1 MNGLI
6 TKKRNPV
13 RSFFLYI
20 LFIPCYTNIRKIER
34 SVKMEY
40 QKEEQELLQDLNT
53 SLKGLTNKEA
63 LKRLKEYGLNEL
75 TEKKKITPL
84 KRFLK
89 QFNNIMIILLLI
101 VGVLSF
107 IYSTVTKQDYAD
119 SIVILFSVIVNAI
132 MGYIQEKKAENSL
145 ESLKS
150 YITSTVEVLRDGK
163 SYEVDSKEVTIG
175 DIIILESG
183 DKIPADCRILEA
195 INLEVDESVLTGESK
210 PLKKTN
216 EVLKEEADIHERFN
230 MLFSGTNILNG
241 KAKAVVVKIGDDTEL
256 GKIAKNLNKEKQAP
270 TPLQIKVGKV
280 SRFITY
286 VAIFL
291 VIFVLVYGIINDNT
305 FLTIVMLCISM
316 IVAAVPECLPIAITS
331 TLLVGAKQMA
341 NKKAIVKQLAAIE
354 TLGATDIICSDKT
367 GTLTTNE
374 MTVVRIYNETKL
386 ILNPREDINKNSKLI
401 KIIGLCNNAYKD
413 PKKNNLYY
421 GDSVEIAFLKYL
433 QKLNIKEDKFNKNYP
448 RLGELPFDSNRK
460 LMSTLNKIN
469 DKNYLLVKGS
479 LSTLIKKCHKYEI
492 NGKIKKL
499 TTHQKNTFL
508 KAEKKMSQDAL
519 KVLALAYKPYNKDP
533 KKLAFTDEDDLIF
546 VGLIGLIDPPRSDIK
561 EALEKCKSSN
571 IKTLMITGDSLDTAL
586 AIAKEVGIASS
597 DKEGILGEN
606 LRDLSKK
613 ELKKAL
619 KKYKVFARVTP
630 EDKVRIVTALQEEG
644 KIIAM
649 TGDGVNDSPAIK
661 LANVGVGM
669 GKTGSDV
676 TKNAADIILMD
687 DSFST
692 IVTAVSEGRRIYDNV
707 INNILYNL
715 SSNFTEIII
724 ILVGMFTFQNI
735 ISPIHILYID
745 LVADTLPSIC
755 LAFEKGSKNIMKRKP
770 IGLNRNIFTPYF
782 IAFLALSVIIEV
794 GISLFV
800 YYIFAQSYSSETA
813 QTMALLSIILNEFT
827 FAYNCRSLKELII
840 ERGIFSN
847 KHLNIGILAL
857 IGVQLLVFLT
867 PIGAIFGLVEITIL
881 DFIIILIINII
892 GFILIELIK
901 PIITKFIKD

>member
-1 MNGLI
+1 
-6 TKKRNPV
+6 
-13 RSFFLYI
+13 
-20 LFIPCYTNIRKIER
+20 
-34 SVKMEY
+34 MEY
-40 QKEEQELLQDLNT
+40 QKEIKTLLKELNT
-53 SLKGLTNKEA
+53 SQKGLSNEEA
-63 LKRLKEYGLNEL
+63 QKRLRTNGLNEI

-84 KRFLK
+84 KRFIK
-89 QFNNIMIILLLI
+89 QFNNIMIIILLI
-101 VGVLSF
+101 VGILSF
-107 IYSTVTKQDYAD
+107 IYSTVTGSDYAD

-132 MGYIQEKKAENSL
+132 MGYIQEQKAENSL

-150 YITSTVEVLRDGK
+150 YVTSTVEVLRDNK
-163 SYEVDSKEVTIG
+163 SHEVDSKQITIG
-175 DIIILESG
+175 DVIILESG
-183 DKIPADCRILEA
+183 DKIPADCRLLEA
-195 INLEVDESVLTGESK
+195 INLQVDESILTGESK
-210 PLKKTN
+210 SLTKTPDLITE
-216 EVLKEEADIHERFN
+216 EVEIHDRKN
-230 MLFSGTNILNG
+230 MIYSGTNIING
-241 KAKAVVVKIGDDTEL
+241 KAKALVVKIGDDTEL
-256 GKIAKNLNKEKQAP
+256 GKIAQNLNKEKQAP

-280 SRFITY
+280 SKFITY

-305 FLTIVMLCISM
+305 FITIVMLCISM

-341 NKKAIVKQLAAIE
+341 KKKAIVKQLAAIE

-374 MTVVRIYNETKL
+374 MTLVRIYEPNKI
-386 ILNPREDINKNSKLI
+386 ILNPREEINKNSNLI
-401 KIIGLCNNAYKD
+401 KIIGLCNNAYEDSK
-413 PKKNNLYY
+413 KKNIYY

-433 QKLNIKEDKFNKNYP
+433 NKININYQKLSNKFP
-448 RLGELPFDSNRK
+448 RLGELPFDSDRK
-460 LMSTLNKIN
+460 MMSTINKIE

-479 LSTLIKKCHKYEI
+479 LSSVIKNCTKYET
-492 NGKIKKL
+492 NGKVKKL
-499 TTHQKNTFL
+499 TSLTKSSFQ

-519 KVLALAYKPYNKDP
+519 KVLALAYRPYTEDP
-533 KKLAFTDEDDLIF
+533 KKLNSKDEKNLIF

-561 EALEKCKSSN
+561 ESIQKCKDSN
-571 IKTLMITGDSLDTAL
+571 ITTLMITGDSLDTAL
-586 AIAKEVGIASS
+586 AIAKEVGIAGS
-597 DKEGILGEN
+597 DKEGVLGEDI
-606 LRDLSKK
+606 RDLSKK
-613 ELKKAL
+613 DLKKAL

-630 EDKVRIVTALQEEG
+630 DDKVKIVTALQEEG

-800 YYIFAQSYSSETA
+800 YYLFAQNFSQDTA

-827 FAYNCRSLKELII
+827 FAYNCRSLKELIPT
-840 ERGIFSN
+840 RGIFSN
-847 KHLNIGILAL
+847 KQLNIGISVL
-857 IGVQLLVFLT
+857 ILVQLLVFLT
-867 PIGAIFGLVEITIL
+867 PVGQIFGLVKITLI
-881 DFIIILIINII
+881 DFILIFIINVI

>member
-1 MNGLI
+1 
-6 TKKRNPV
+6 
-13 RSFFLYI
+13 
-20 LFIPCYTNIRKIER
+20 
-34 SVKMEY
+34 MEH
-40 QKEEQELLQDLNT
+40 QKEIKTLLKELNT
-53 SLKGLTNKEA
+53 SQKGLSNEEA
-63 LKRLKEYGLNEL
+63 QKRLRTNGLNEI

-84 KRFLK
+84 KRFIK

-101 VGVLSF
+101 VGILSF
-107 IYSTVTKQDYAD
+107 IYSTVTGSDYAD

-132 MGYIQEKKAENSL
+132 MGYIQEQKAENSL

-150 YITSTVEVLRDGK
+150 YVTSTVEVLRDNK
-163 SYEVDSKEVTIG
+163 SHEVDSKQITIG
-175 DIIILESG
+175 DVIILESG
-183 DKIPADCRILEA
+183 DKIPADCRLLEA
-195 INLEVDESVLTGESK
+195 INLQVDESILTGESK
-210 PLKKTN
+210 PLTKTPDLITE
-216 EVLKEEADIHERFN
+216 EVEIHDRKN
-230 MLFSGTNILNG
+230 MIYSGTNIING
-241 KAKAVVVKIGDDTEL
+241 KAKALVVKIGDDTEL
-256 GKIAKNLNKEKQAP
+256 GKIAQNLNKEKQAP

-280 SRFITY
+280 SKFITY

-305 FLTIVMLCISM
+305 FITIVMLCISM

-341 NKKAIVKQLAAIE
+341 KKKAIVKQLAAIE

-374 MTVVRIYNETKL
+374 MTLVRIYEPNKI
-386 ILNPREDINKNSKLI
+386 ILNPREEINKNSNLI
-401 KIIGLCNNAYKD
+401 KIIGLCNNAYEDSK
-413 PKKNNLYY
+413 KKNIYY

-433 QKLNIKEDKFNKNYP
+433 NKININYQKLSNKFP
-448 RLGELPFDSNRK
+448 RLGELPFDSDRK
-460 LMSTLNKIN
+460 MMSTINKIE

-479 LSTLIKKCHKYEI
+479 FSSVIKNCTKYET
-492 NGKIKKL
+492 NGKVKKL
-499 TTHQKNTFL
+499 TSLTKSSFQ

-519 KVLALAYKPYNKDP
+519 KVLALAYRPYTEEP
-533 KKLAFTDEDDLIF
+533 KKLNSKDEKNLIF

-561 EALEKCKSSN
+561 ESIQKCKDSN
-571 IKTLMITGDSLDTAL
+571 ITTLMITGDSLDTAL
-586 AIAKEVGIASS
+586 AIAKEVGIAGS
-597 DKEGILGEN
+597 DKEGVLGEDI
-606 LRDLSKK
+606 RDLSKK
-613 ELKKAL
+613 DLKKAL

-630 EDKVRIVTALQEEG
+630 DDKVKIVTALQEEG

-800 YYIFAQSYSSETA
+800 YYLFAQNFSQDTA

-827 FAYNCRSLKELII
+827 FAYNCRSLKELIPT
-840 ERGIFSN
+840 RGIFSN
-847 KHLNIGILAL
+847 KQLNIGISVL
-857 IGVQLLVFLT
+857 ILVQLLVFLT
-867 PIGAIFGLVEITIL
+867 PVGQIFGLVKITLI
-881 DFIIILIINII
+881 DFILIFIINVI

>member
-1 MNGLI
+1 
-6 TKKRNPV
+6 
-13 RSFFLYI
+13 
-20 LFIPCYTNIRKIER
+20 
-34 SVKMEY
+34 MEH
-40 QKEEQELLQDLNT
+40 QKEIKTLLKELNT
-53 SLKGLTNKEA
+53 SQKGLSNEEA
-63 LKRLKEYGLNEL
+63 QKRLRTNGLNEI

-84 KRFLK
+84 KRFIK

-101 VGVLSF
+101 VGILSF
-107 IYSTVTKQDYAD
+107 IYSTVTGSDYAD

-132 MGYIQEKKAENSL
+132 MGYIQEQKAENSL

-150 YITSTVEVLRDGK
+150 YVTSTVEVLRDNK
-163 SYEVDSKEVTIG
+163 SHEVDSKQITIG
-175 DIIILESG
+175 DVIILESG
-183 DKIPADCRILEA
+183 DKIPADCRLLEA
-195 INLEVDESVLTGESK
+195 INLQVDESILTGESK
-210 PLKKTN
+210 SLTKTPDLITE
-216 EVLKEEADIHERFN
+216 EVEIHDRKN
-230 MLFSGTNILNG
+230 MIYSGTNIING
-241 KAKAVVVKIGDDTEL
+241 KAKALVVKIGNDTEL
-256 GKIAKNLNKEKQAP
+256 GKIAQNLNKEKQAP

-280 SRFITY
+280 SKFITY

-305 FLTIVMLCISM
+305 FITIVMLCISM

-341 NKKAIVKQLAAIE
+341 KKKAIVKQLAAIE

-374 MTVVRIYNETKL
+374 MTVVRIYEPNKI
-386 ILNPREDINKNSKLI
+386 ILNPREEINKNSNLI
-401 KIIGLCNNAYKD
+401 KIIGLCNNAYEDSK
-413 PKKNNLYY
+413 KKNIYC

-433 QKLNIKEDKFNKNYP
+433 NKININYQKLSTKFP
-448 RLGELPFDSNRK
+448 RLGELPFDSDRK
-460 LMSTLNKIN
+460 MMSTINKIE

-479 LSTLIKKCHKYEI
+479 FSSVIKNCTKYET
-492 NGKIKKL
+492 NGKVKKL
-499 TTHQKNTFL
+499 TSLTKSSFQ

-519 KVLALAYKPYNKDP
+519 KVLALAYRPYTEDP
-533 KKLAFTDEDDLIF
+533 KKLNSKDEKNLIF

-561 EALEKCKSSN
+561 ESIQKCKDSN
-571 IKTLMITGDSLDTAL
+571 ITTLMITGDSLDTAL
-586 AIAKEVGIASS
+586 AIAKEVGIADS
-597 DKEGILGEN
+597 DKEGVLGEDI
-606 LRDLSKK
+606 RDLSKK
-613 ELKKAL
+613 DLKKAL

-630 EDKVRIVTALQEEG
+630 DDKVKIVTALQEEG

-800 YYIFAQSYSSETA
+800 YYLFAQNFSQDTA

-827 FAYNCRSLKELII
+827 FAYNCRSLKELIPT
-840 ERGIFSN
+840 RGIFSN
-847 KHLNIGILAL
+847 KQLNIGISVL
-857 IGVQLLVFLT
+857 ILVQLLVFLT
-867 PIGAIFGLVEITIL
+867 PVGQIFGLVKITLI
-881 DFIIILIINII
+881 DFILIFIINVI

>member
-1 MNGLI
+1 
-6 TKKRNPV
+6 
-13 RSFFLYI
+13 
-20 LFIPCYTNIRKIER
+20 
-34 SVKMEY
+34 MEY
-40 QKEEQELLQDLNT
+40 QKEIKTLLKELNT
-53 SLKGLTNKEA
+53 SQKGLSNEEA
-63 LKRLKEYGLNEL
+63 QKRLRTNGLNEI

-84 KRFLK
+84 KRFIK
-89 QFNNIMIILLLI
+89 QFNNIMIIILLI
-101 VGVLSF
+101 VGILSF
-107 IYSTVTKQDYAD
+107 IYSTVTGSDYAD

-132 MGYIQEKKAENSL
+132 MGYIQEQKAENSL

-150 YITSTVEVLRDGK
+150 YVTSTVEVLRDNK
-163 SYEVDSKEVTIG
+163 SHEVDSKQITIG
-175 DIIILESG
+175 DVIILESG
-183 DKIPADCRILEA
+183 DKIPADCRLLEA
-195 INLEVDESVLTGESK
+195 INLQVDESILTGESK
-210 PLKKTN
+210 SLTKTPDLITE
-216 EVLKEEADIHERFN
+216 EVEIHDRKN
-230 MLFSGTNILNG
+230 MIYSGTNIING
-241 KAKAVVVKIGDDTEL
+241 KAKALVVKTGDDTEL
-256 GKIAKNLNKEKQAP
+256 GKIAQNLNKEKQAP

-280 SRFITY
+280 SKFITY

-305 FLTIVMLCISM
+305 FITIVMLCISM

-341 NKKAIVKQLAAIE
+341 KKKAIVKQLAAIE

-374 MTVVRIYNETKL
+374 MTLVRIYEPNKI
-386 ILNPREDINKNSKLI
+386 ILNPREEINKNSNLI
-401 KIIGLCNNAYKD
+401 KIIGLCNNAYEDSK
-413 PKKNNLYY
+413 KKNIYY

-433 QKLNIKEDKFNKNYP
+433 NKININYQKLSNKFP
-448 RLGELPFDSNRK
+448 RLGELPFDSDRK
-460 LMSTLNKIN
+460 MMSTINKIE

-479 LSTLIKKCHKYEI
+479 LSSVIKNCTKYET
-492 NGKIKKL
+492 NGKVKKL
-499 TTHQKNTFL
+499 TSLTKSSFQ

-519 KVLALAYKPYNKDP
+519 KVLALAYRLYTEDP
-533 KKLAFTDEDDLIF
+533 KKLNSKDEKNLIF

-561 EALEKCKSSN
+561 ESIQKCKDSN
-571 IKTLMITGDSLDTAL
+571 ITTLMITGDSLDTAL
-586 AIAKEVGIASS
+586 AIAKEVGIAGS
-597 DKEGILGEN
+597 DKEGVLGEDI
-606 LRDLSKK
+606 RDLSKK
-613 ELKKAL
+613 DLKKAL

-630 EDKVRIVTALQEEG
+630 DDKVKIVTALQEEG

-800 YYIFAQSYSSETA
+800 YYLFAQNFSQDTA

-827 FAYNCRSLKELII
+827 FAYNCRSLKELIPT
-840 ERGIFSN
+840 RGIFSN
-847 KHLNIGILAL
+847 KQLNIGISVL
-857 IGVQLLVFLT
+857 ILVQLLVFLT
-867 PIGAIFGLVEITIL
+867 PVGQIFGLVKITLI
-881 DFIIILIINII
+881 DFILIFIINVI

>member
-1 MNGLI
+1 
-6 TKKRNPV
+6 
-13 RSFFLYI
+13 
-20 LFIPCYTNIRKIER
+20 
-34 SVKMEY
+34 MEH
-40 QKEEQELLQDLNT
+40 QKEIKTLLKELNT
-53 SLKGLTNKEA
+53 SQKGLSNEEA
-63 LKRLKEYGLNEL
+63 QKRLRTNGLNEI

-84 KRFLK
+84 KRFIK

-101 VGVLSF
+101 VGILSF
-107 IYSTVTKQDYAD
+107 IYSTVTGSDYAD

-132 MGYIQEKKAENSL
+132 MGYIQEQKAENSL

-150 YITSTVEVLRDGK
+150 YVTSTVEVLRDNK
-163 SYEVDSKEVTIG
+163 SHEVDSKQITIG
-175 DIIILESG
+175 DVIILESG
-183 DKIPADCRILEA
+183 DKIPADCRLLEA
-195 INLEVDESVLTGESK
+195 INLQVDESILTGESK
-210 PLKKTN
+210 PLTKTPDLITE
-216 EVLKEEADIHERFN
+216 EVEIHDRKN
-230 MLFSGTNILNG
+230 MIYSGTNIING
-241 KAKAVVVKIGDDTEL
+241 KAKALVVKIGDDTEL
-256 GKIAKNLNKEKQAP
+256 GKIAQNLNKEKQAP

-280 SRFITY
+280 SKFITY

-305 FLTIVMLCISM
+305 FITIVMLCISM

-341 NKKAIVKQLAAIE
+341 KKKAIVKQLAAIE

-374 MTVVRIYNETKL
+374 MTLVRIYEPNKI
-386 ILNPREDINKNSKLI
+386 ILNPREEINKNSNLI
-401 KIIGLCNNAYKD
+401 KIIGLCNNAYEDSK
-413 PKKNNLYY
+413 KKNIYY

-433 QKLNIKEDKFNKNYP
+433 NKININYQKLSNKFP
-448 RLGELPFDSNRK
+448 RLGELPFDSDRK
-460 LMSTLNKIN
+460 MMSTINKIE

-479 LSTLIKKCHKYEI
+479 FSSVIKNCTKYET
-492 NGKIKKL
+492 NGKVKKL
-499 TTHQKNTFL
+499 TSLTKSSFQ

-519 KVLALAYKPYNKDP
+519 KVLALAYRPYTEDP
-533 KKLAFTDEDDLIF
+533 KKLNSKDEKNLIF

-561 EALEKCKSSN
+561 ESIQKCKDSN
-571 IKTLMITGDSLDTAL
+571 ITTLMITGDSLDTAL
-586 AIAKEVGIASS
+586 AIAKEVGIAGS
-597 DKEGILGEN
+597 DKEGVLGEDI
-606 LRDLSKK
+606 RDLSKK
-613 ELKKAL
+613 DLKKAL

-630 EDKVRIVTALQEEG
+630 DDKVKIVTALQEEG

-800 YYIFAQSYSSETA
+800 YYLFAQNFSQDTA

-827 FAYNCRSLKELII
+827 FAYNCRSLKELIPT
-840 ERGIFSN
+840 RGIFSN
-847 KHLNIGILAL
+847 KQLNIGISVL
-857 IGVQLLVFLT
+857 ILVQLLVFLT
-867 PIGAIFGLVEITIL
+867 PVGQIFGLVKITLI
-881 DFIIILIINII
+881 DFILIFIINVI

>member
-1 MNGLI
+1 
-6 TKKRNPV
+6 
-13 RSFFLYI
+13 
-20 LFIPCYTNIRKIER
+20 
-34 SVKMEY
+34 MEY
-40 QKEEQELLQDLNT
+40 QKEIKTLLKELNT
-53 SLKGLTNKEA
+53 SQKGLSNEEA
-63 LKRLKEYGLNEL
+63 QKRLRTNGLNEI

-84 KRFLK
+84 KRFIK

-101 VGVLSF
+101 VGILSF
-107 IYSTVTKQDYAD
+107 IYSTVTGSDYAD

-132 MGYIQEKKAENSL
+132 MGYIQEQKAENSL

-150 YITSTVEVLRDGK
+150 YVTSTVEVLRDNK
-163 SYEVDSKEVTIG
+163 SHEVDSKQITIG
-175 DIIILESG
+175 DVIILESG
-183 DKIPADCRILEA
+183 DKIPADCRLLEA
-195 INLEVDESVLTGESK
+195 INLQVDESILTGESK
-210 PLKKTN
+210 PLTKTPDLITE
-216 EVLKEEADIHERFN
+216 EVEIHDRKN
-230 MLFSGTNILNG
+230 MIYSGTNIING
-241 KAKAVVVKIGDDTEL
+241 KAKALVVKIGDDTEL
-256 GKIAKNLNKEKQAP
+256 GKIAQNLNKEKQAP

-280 SRFITY
+280 SKFITY

-305 FLTIVMLCISM
+305 FITIVMLCISM

-341 NKKAIVKQLAAIE
+341 KKKAIVKQLAAIE

-374 MTVVRIYNETKL
+374 MTLVRIYEPNKI
-386 ILNPREDINKNSKLI
+386 ILNPREEINKNSNLI
-401 KIIGLCNNAYKD
+401 KIIELCNNAYEDSK
-413 PKKNNLYY
+413 KKNIYY

-433 QKLNIKEDKFNKNYP
+433 NKININYQKLSIKYP
-448 RLGELPFDSNRK
+448 RLGELPFDSDRK
-460 LMSTLNKIN
+460 MMSTINKIE

-479 LSTLIKKCHKYEI
+479 FSSVIKNCTKYET
-492 NGKIKKL
+492 NGKVKKL
-499 TTHQKNTFL
+499 TSLTKSSFQ

-519 KVLALAYKPYNKDP
+519 KVLALAYRPYTEDP
-533 KKLAFTDEDDLIF
+533 KKLNSKDEKNLIF

-561 EALEKCKSSN
+561 ESIQKCKDSN
-571 IKTLMITGDSLDTAL
+571 ITTLMITGDSLDTAL
-586 AIAKEVGIASS
+586 AIAKEVGIAGS
-597 DKEGILGEN
+597 DKEGVLGEDI
-606 LRDLSKK
+606 RDLSKK
-613 ELKKAL
+613 DLKKAL

-630 EDKVRIVTALQEEG
+630 DDKVKIVTALQEEG

-800 YYIFAQSYSSETA
+800 YYLFAQNFSQDTA

-827 FAYNCRSLKELII
+827 FAYNCRSLKELIPT
-840 ERGIFSN
+840 RGIFSN
-847 KHLNIGILAL
+847 KQLNIGISVL
-857 IGVQLLVFLT
+857 ILVQLLVFLT
-867 PIGAIFGLVEITIL
+867 PVGQIFGLVKITLI
-881 DFIIILIINII
+881 DFILIFIINVI

>member
-1 MNGLI
+1 
-6 TKKRNPV
+6 
-13 RSFFLYI
+13 
-20 LFIPCYTNIRKIER
+20 
-34 SVKMEY
+34 MEY
-40 QKEEQELLQDLNT
+40 QKEIKTLLKELNT
-53 SLKGLTNKEA
+53 SQKGLSNEEA
-63 LKRLKEYGLNEL
+63 QKRLRTNGLNEI

-84 KRFLK
+84 KRFIK

-101 VGVLSF
+101 VGILSF
-107 IYSTVTKQDYAD
+107 IYSTVTGSDYAD

-132 MGYIQEKKAENSL
+132 MGYIQEQKAENSL

-150 YITSTVEVLRDGK
+150 YVTSTVEVLRDNK
-163 SYEVDSKEVTIG
+163 SHEVDSKQITIG
-175 DIIILESG
+175 DVIILESG
-183 DKIPADCRILEA
+183 DKIPADCRLLEA
-195 INLEVDESVLTGESK
+195 INLQVDESILTGESK
-210 PLKKTN
+210 SLTKTPDLITE
-216 EVLKEEADIHERFN
+216 EVEIHDRKN
-230 MLFSGTNILNG
+230 MIYSGTNIING

-256 GKIAKNLNKEKQAP
+256 GKIAQNLNKEKQAP
-270 TPLQIKVGKV
+270 TPLQLKVGKV
-280 SRFITY
+280 SKFITY

-291 VIFVLVYGIINDNT
+291 VIFVLIYGIVNDNT
-305 FLTIVMLCISM
+305 FITIVMLCISM

-341 NKKAIVKQLAAIE
+341 KKKAIVKQLAAIE

-374 MTVVRIYNETKL
+374 MTVVRIYEPNKI
-386 ILNPREDINKNSKLI
+386 ILNPREEINKNSNLI
-401 KIIGLCNNAYKD
+401 KIIGLCNNAYEDSK
-413 PKKNNLYY
+413 KKNIYY

-433 QKLNIKEDKFNKNYP
+433 NKININYQKLSTKFP
-448 RLGELPFDSNRK
+448 RLGELPFDSDRK
-460 LMSTLNKIN
+460 MMSTINKIE

-479 LSTLIKKCHKYEI
+479 FSSVIKNCTKYET
-492 NGKIKKL
+492 NGKVKKL
-499 TTHQKNTFL
+499 TSLTKSSFQ

-519 KVLALAYKPYNKDP
+519 KVLALAYRPYTEDP
-533 KKLAFTDEDDLIF
+533 KKLNSKDEKNLIF

-561 EALEKCKSSN
+561 ESIQKCKDSN
-571 IKTLMITGDSLDTAL
+571 ITTLMITGDSLDTAL
-586 AIAKEVGIASS
+586 AIAKEVGIAGS
-597 DKEGILGEN
+597 DKEGVLGEDI
-606 LRDLSKK
+606 RDLSKK
-613 ELKKAL
+613 DLKKAL

-630 EDKVRIVTALQEEG
+630 DDKVKIVTALQEEG

-800 YYIFAQSYSSETA
+800 YYLFAQNFSQDTA

-827 FAYNCRSLKELII
+827 FAYNCRSLKELIPT
-840 ERGIFSN
+840 RGIFSN
-847 KHLNIGILAL
+847 KQLNIGISVL
-857 IGVQLLVFLT
+857 ILVQLLVFLT
-867 PIGAIFGLVEITIL
+867 PVGQIFGLVKITLI
-881 DFIIILIINII
+881 DFILIFIINVI

>member
-1 MNGLI
+1 
-6 TKKRNPV
+6 
-13 RSFFLYI
+13 
-20 LFIPCYTNIRKIER
+20 
-34 SVKMEY
+34 MEY
-40 QKEEQELLQDLNT
+40 QKEIKTLLKELNT
-53 SLKGLTNKEA
+53 SQKGLSNEEA
-63 LKRLKEYGLNEL
+63 QKRLRTNGLNEI

-84 KRFLK
+84 KRFIK

-101 VGVLSF
+101 VGILSF
-107 IYSTVTKQDYAD
+107 IYSTVTGSDYAD

-132 MGYIQEKKAENSL
+132 MGYIQEQKAENSL

-150 YITSTVEVLRDGK
+150 YVTSTVEVLRDNK
-163 SYEVDSKEVTIG
+163 SHEVDSKQITIG
-175 DIIILESG
+175 DVIILESG

-195 INLEVDESVLTGESK
+195 INLEVDESILTGESK
-210 PLKKTN
+210 PLKKN
-216 EVLKEEADIHERFN
+216 DGVIKEEVDIHDRFN
-230 MLFSGTNILNG
+230 MLYSGTNIING
-241 KAKAVVVKIGDDTEL
+241 KAKALVVKIGDDTEL
-256 GKIAKNLNKEKQAP
+256 GKIAQNLNKEKQAP
-270 TPLQIKVGKV
+270 TPLQLKVGKV
-280 SRFITY
+280 SKFITY

-305 FLTIVMLCISM
+305 FITIVMLCISM

-341 NKKAIVKQLAAIE
+341 KKKAIVKQLAAIE

-374 MTVVRIYNETKL
+374 MTLVRIYEPNKI
-386 ILNPREDINKNSKLI
+386 ILNPREEINKNSNLI
-401 KIIGLCNNAYKD
+401 KIIGLCNNAYEDSK
-413 PKKNNLYY
+413 KKNIYY

-433 QKLNIKEDKFNKNYP
+433 NKININYQKLSNKFP
-448 RLGELPFDSNRK
+448 RLGELPFDSDRK
-460 LMSTLNKIN
+460 MMSTINKIE

-479 LSTLIKKCHKYEI
+479 FSSVIKNCTKYET
-492 NGKIKKL
+492 NGKVKKL
-499 TTHQKNTFL
+499 TSLTKSSFQ

-519 KVLALAYKPYNKDP
+519 KVLALAYRPYTEDP
-533 KKLAFTDEDDLIF
+533 KKLNSKDEKNLIF

-561 EALEKCKSSN
+561 ESIQKCKDSN
-571 IKTLMITGDSLDTAL
+571 ITTLMITGDSLDTAL
-586 AIAKEVGIASS
+586 AIAKEVGIAGS
-597 DKEGILGEN
+597 DKEGVLGEDI
-606 LRDLSKK
+606 RDLSKK
-613 ELKKAL
+613 DLKKAL

-630 EDKVRIVTALQEEG
+630 DDKVKIVTALQEEG

-800 YYIFAQSYSSETA
+800 YYLFAQNFSQDTA

-827 FAYNCRSLKELII
+827 FAYNCRSLKELIPT
-840 ERGIFSN
+840 RGIFSN
-847 KHLNIGILAL
+847 KQLNIGISVL
-857 IGVQLLVFLT
+857 ILVQLLVFLT
-867 PIGAIFGLVEITIL
+867 PVGQIFGLVKITLI
-881 DFIIILIINII
+881 DFILIFIINVI

>member
-1 MNGLI
+1 
-6 TKKRNPV
+6 
-13 RSFFLYI
+13 
-20 LFIPCYTNIRKIER
+20 
-34 SVKMEY
+34 MEY
-40 QKEEQELLQDLNT
+40 QKEIKTLLKELNT
-53 SLKGLTNKEA
+53 SQKGLSNEEA
-63 LKRLKEYGLNEL
+63 QKRLRTNGLNEI

-84 KRFLK
+84 KRFIK

-101 VGVLSF
+101 VGILSF
-107 IYSTVTKQDYAD
+107 IYSTVTGSDYAD

-132 MGYIQEKKAENSL
+132 MGYIQEQKAENSL

-150 YITSTVEVLRDGK
+150 YVTSTVEVLRDNK
-163 SYEVDSKEVTIG
+163 SHEVDSKQITIG
-175 DIIILESG
+175 DVIILESG
-183 DKIPADCRILEA
+183 DKIPADCRLLEA
-195 INLEVDESVLTGESK
+195 INLQVDESILTGESK
-210 PLKKTN
+210 SLTKTPDLITE
-216 EVLKEEADIHERFN
+216 EVEIHDRKN
-230 MLFSGTNILNG
+230 MIYSGTNIING
-241 KAKAVVVKIGDDTEL
+241 KAKALVVKIGDDTEL
-256 GKIAKNLNKEKQAP
+256 GKIAQNLNKEKQAP
-270 TPLQIKVGKV
+270 TPLQLKVGKV
-280 SRFITY
+280 SKFITY

-305 FLTIVMLCISM
+305 FITIVMLCISM

-341 NKKAIVKQLAAIE
+341 KKKAIVKQLAAIE

-374 MTVVRIYNETKL
+374 MTLVRIYEPNKI
-386 ILNPREDINKNSKLI
+386 ILNPREEINKNSNLI
-401 KIIGLCNNAYKD
+401 KIIGLCNNAYEDSK
-413 PKKNNLYY
+413 KKNIYY

-433 QKLNIKEDKFNKNYP
+433 NKININYQKLSTKFP
-448 RLGELPFDSNRK
+448 RLGELPFDSDRK
-460 LMSTLNKIN
+460 MMSTINKIE

-479 LSTLIKKCHKYEI
+479 FSSVIKNCTKYET
-492 NGKIKKL
+492 NGKVKKL
-499 TTHQKNTFL
+499 TSLTKSSFQ

-519 KVLALAYKPYNKDP
+519 KVLALAYRPYTEDP
-533 KKLAFTDEDDLIF
+533 KKLNSKDEKNLIF

-561 EALEKCKSSN
+561 ESIQKCKDSN
-571 IKTLMITGDSLDTAL
+571 ITTLMITGDSLDTAL
-586 AIAKEVGIASS
+586 AIAKEVGIAGS
-597 DKEGILGEN
+597 DKEGVLGEDI
-606 LRDLSKK
+606 RDLSKK
-613 ELKKAL
+613 DLKKAL

-630 EDKVRIVTALQEEG
+630 DDKVKIVTALQEEG

-800 YYIFAQSYSSETA
+800 YYLFAQNFSQDTA

-827 FAYNCRSLKELII
+827 FAYNCRSLKELIPT
-840 ERGIFSN
+840 RGIFSN
-847 KHLNIGILAL
+847 KQLNIGISVL
-857 IGVQLLVFLT
+857 ILVQLLVFLT
-867 PIGAIFGLVEITIL
+867 PVGQIFGLVKITLI
-881 DFIIILIINII
+881 DFILIFIINVI

>member
-1 MNGLI
+1 
-6 TKKRNPV
+6 
-13 RSFFLYI
+13 
-20 LFIPCYTNIRKIER
+20 
-34 SVKMEY
+34 MEY
-40 QKEEQELLQDLNT
+40 QKEIKTLLKELNT
-53 SLKGLTNKEA
+53 SQKGLSNEEA
-63 LKRLKEYGLNEL
+63 QKRLRTNGLNEI

-84 KRFLK
+84 KRFIK

-101 VGVLSF
+101 VGILSF
-107 IYSTVTKQDYAD
+107 IYSTVTGSDYAD

-132 MGYIQEKKAENSL
+132 MGYIQEQKAENSL

-150 YITSTVEVLRDGK
+150 YVTSTVEVLRDNK
-163 SYEVDSKEVTIG
+163 SHEVDSKQITIG
-175 DIIILESG
+175 DVIILESG
-183 DKIPADCRILEA
+183 DKIPADCRLLEA
-195 INLEVDESVLTGESK
+195 INLQVDESILTGESK
-210 PLKKTN
+210 PLTKTPDLITE
-216 EVLKEEADIHERFN
+216 EVEIHDRKN
-230 MLFSGTNILNG
+230 MIYSGTNIING
-241 KAKAVVVKIGDDTEL
+241 KAKALVVKIGDDTEL
-256 GKIAKNLNKEKQAP
+256 GKIAQNLNKEKQAP

-280 SRFITY
+280 SKFITY

-305 FLTIVMLCISM
+305 FITIVMLCISM

-341 NKKAIVKQLAAIE
+341 KKKAIVKQLAAIE

-374 MTVVRIYNETKL
+374 MTLVRIYEPNKI
-386 ILNPREDINKNSKLI
+386 ILNPREEINKNSNLI
-401 KIIGLCNNAYKD
+401 KIIGLCNNAYEDSK
-413 PKKNNLYY
+413 KKNIYY

-433 QKLNIKEDKFNKNYP
+433 NKININYQKLSTKFP
-448 RLGELPFDSNRK
+448 RLGELPFDSDRK
-460 LMSTLNKIN
+460 MMSTINKIE

-479 LSTLIKKCHKYEI
+479 FSSVIKNCTKYET
-492 NGKIKKL
+492 NGKVKKL
-499 TTHQKNTFL
+499 TSLTKSSFQ

-519 KVLALAYKPYNKDP
+519 KVLALAYRPYTEDP
-533 KKLAFTDEDDLIF
+533 KKLNSKDEKNLIF

-561 EALEKCKSSN
+561 ESIQKCKDSN
-571 IKTLMITGDSLDTAL
+571 ITTLMITGDSLDTAL
-586 AIAKEVGIASS
+586 AIAKEVGIAGS
-597 DKEGILGEN
+597 DKEGVLGEDI
-606 LRDLSKK
+606 RDLSKK
-613 ELKKAL
+613 DLKKAL

-630 EDKVRIVTALQEEG
+630 DDKVKIVTALQEEG

-800 YYIFAQSYSSETA
+800 YYLFAQNFSQDTA

-827 FAYNCRSLKELII
+827 FAYNCRSLKELIPT
-840 ERGIFSN
+840 RGIFSN
-847 KHLNIGILAL
+847 KQLNIGISVL
-857 IGVQLLVFLT
+857 ILVQLLVFLT
-867 PIGAIFGLVEITIL
+867 PVGQIFGLVKITLI
-881 DFIIILIINII
+881 DFILIFIINVI

>member
-1 MNGLI
+1 
-6 TKKRNPV
+6 
-13 RSFFLYI
+13 
-20 LFIPCYTNIRKIER
+20 
-34 SVKMEY
+34 MEY
-40 QKEEQELLQDLNT
+40 QKEIKTLLKELNT
-53 SLKGLTNKEA
+53 SQKGLSNEEA
-63 LKRLKEYGLNEL
+63 QKRLRTNGLNEI

-84 KRFLK
+84 KRFIK

-101 VGVLSF
+101 VGILSF
-107 IYSTVTKQDYAD
+107 IYSTVTGSDYAD

-132 MGYIQEKKAENSL
+132 MGYIQEQKAENSL
-145 ESLKS
+145 ESLKN
-150 YITSTVEVLRDGK
+150 YVTSTVEVLRDNK
-163 SYEVDSKEVTIG
+163 SHEVDSKQITIG
-175 DIIILESG
+175 DVIILESG
-183 DKIPADCRILEA
+183 DKIPADCRLLEA
-195 INLEVDESVLTGESK
+195 INLQVDESILTGESK
-210 PLKKTN
+210 PLTKTPDLITE
-216 EVLKEEADIHERFN
+216 EVEIHDRKN
-230 MLFSGTNILNG
+230 MIYSGTNIING
-241 KAKAVVVKIGDDTEL
+241 KAKALVVKIGNDTEL
-256 GKIAKNLNKEKQAP
+256 GKIAQNLNKEKQAP

-280 SRFITY
+280 SKFITY

-305 FLTIVMLCISM
+305 FITIVMLCISM

-341 NKKAIVKQLAAIE
+341 KKKAIVKQLAAIE

-374 MTVVRIYNETKL
+374 MTVVRIYEPNKI
-386 ILNPREDINKNSKLI
+386 ILNPREEINKNSNLI
-401 KIIGLCNNAYKD
+401 KIIGLCNNAYEDSK
-413 PKKNNLYY
+413 KKNIYY

-433 QKLNIKEDKFNKNYP
+433 NKININYQKLSIKYP
-448 RLGELPFDSNRK
+448 RLGELPFDSDRK
-460 LMSTLNKIN
+460 MMSTINKIE

-479 LSTLIKKCHKYEI
+479 FSSVIKNCTKYET
-492 NGKIKKL
+492 NGKVKKL
-499 TTHQKNTFL
+499 TSLTKSSFQ

-519 KVLALAYKPYNKDP
+519 KVLALAYRPYTEDP
-533 KKLAFTDEDDLIF
+533 KKLNSKDEKNLIF

-561 EALEKCKSSN
+561 ESIQKCKDSN
-571 IKTLMITGDSLDTAL
+571 ITTLMITGDSLDTAL
-586 AIAKEVGIASS
+586 AIAKEVGIAGS
-597 DKEGILGEN
+597 DKEGVLGEDI
-606 LRDLSKK
+606 RDLSKK
-613 ELKKAL
+613 DLKKAL

-630 EDKVRIVTALQEEG
+630 DDKVKIVTVLQEEG

-800 YYIFAQSYSSETA
+800 YYLFAQNFSQDTA

-827 FAYNCRSLKELII
+827 FAYNCRSLKELIPT
-840 ERGIFSN
+840 RGIFSN
-847 KHLNIGILAL
+847 KQLNIGISVL
-857 IGVQLLVFLT
+857 ILVQLLVFLT
-867 PIGAIFGLVEITIL
+867 PVGQIFGLVKITLI
-881 DFIIILIINII
+881 DFILIFIINVI

>member
-1 MNGLI
+1 
-6 TKKRNPV
+6 
-13 RSFFLYI
+13 
-20 LFIPCYTNIRKIER
+20 
-34 SVKMEY
+34 MEY
-40 QKEEQELLQDLNT
+40 QKEIKDLLKELNT
-53 SLKGLTNKEA
+53 SQKGLSQAEA
-63 LKRLKEYGLNEL
+63 QKRLRTNGFNEI

-84 KRFLK
+84 KRFIK

-101 VGVLSF
+101 VGILSF
-107 IYSTVTKQDYAD
+107 IYSTVTGSDYAD

-132 MGYIQEKKAENSL
+132 MGYIQEQKAENSL

-150 YITSTVEVLRDGK
+150 YVTSTVEVLRDNK
-163 SYEVDSKEVTIG
+163 SHEVDSKQITIG
-175 DIIILESG
+175 DVIILESG
-183 DKIPADCRILEA
+183 DKIPADCRLLEA
-195 INLEVDESVLTGESK
+195 INLQVDESILTGESK
-210 PLKKTN
+210 PLTKTPDLITE
-216 EVLKEEADIHERFN
+216 EVEIHDRKN
-230 MLFSGTNILNG
+230 MIYSGTNIING
-241 KAKAVVVKIGDDTEL
+241 KAKALVVKTGDNTEL
-256 GKIAKNLNKEKQAP
+256 GKIAQNLNKEKQAP
-270 TPLQIKVGKV
+270 TPLQLKVGKV
-280 SRFITY
+280 SKFITY

-291 VIFVLVYGIINDNT
+291 VIFVLVYGIVNDNT
-305 FLTIVMLCISM
+305 FMTIVMLCISM

-341 NKKAIVKQLAAIE
+341 KKKAIVKQLAAIE

-374 MTVVRIYNETKL
+374 MTVVRIYEPNKL
-386 ILNPREDINKNSKLI
+386 ILNPREEIDKNSNLI

-413 PKKNNLYY
+413 SKKKNIYY

-433 QKLNIKEDKFNKNYP
+433 NKISINYQKLSTKFP
-448 RLGELPFDSNRK
+448 RLGELPFDSDRK
-460 LMSTLNKIN
+460 MMSTINKIE

-479 LSTLIKKCHKYEI
+479 FSSVIKNCTKYET
-492 NGKIKKL
+492 NSKVKKL
-499 TTHQKNTFL
+499 TSLTKSSFQ

-519 KVLALAYKPYNKDP
+519 KVLALAYRPYTEDP
-533 KKLAFTDEDDLIF
+533 KKLSSKDEKNLIF

-561 EALEKCKSSN
+561 ESIQKCKDSN
-571 IKTLMITGDSLDTAL
+571 ITTLMITGDSLDTAL

-597 DKEGILGEN
+597 DKEGVLGEDI
-606 LRDLSKK
+606 RELSKK
-613 ELKKAL
+613 DLKKAL
-619 KKYKVFARVTP
+619 KQYKVFARVTP
-630 EDKVRIVTALQEEG
+630 DDKVKIVTALQEEG

-724 ILVGMFTFQNI
+724 ILIGMFTFQNI

-800 YYIFAQSYSSETA
+800 YYLFAQNFSQDTA

-827 FAYNCRSLKELII
+827 FAYNCRSLKELIPT
-840 ERGIFSN
+840 RGIFTN
-847 KHLNIGILAL
+847 KQLNIGISVL
-857 IGVQLLVFLT
+857 ILVQLLVFLT
-867 PIGAIFGLVEITIL
+867 PVGQIFGLVKITII
-881 DFIIILIINII
+881 DFILIFIINVI

>member
-1 MNGLI
+1 
-6 TKKRNPV
+6 
-13 RSFFLYI
+13 
-20 LFIPCYTNIRKIER
+20 
-34 SVKMEY
+34 MEY
-40 QKEEQELLQDLNT
+40 QKEIKTLLKELNT
-53 SLKGLTNKEA
+53 SQKGLSNEEA
-63 LKRLKEYGLNEL
+63 QKRLRTNGLNEI

-84 KRFLK
+84 KRFIK

-101 VGVLSF
+101 VGILSF
-107 IYSTVTKQDYAD
+107 IYSTVTGSDYAD

-132 MGYIQEKKAENSL
+132 MGYIQEQKAENSL
-145 ESLKS
+145 ESLKN
-150 YITSTVEVLRDGK
+150 YVTSTVEVLRDNK
-163 SYEVDSKEVTIG
+163 SHEVDSKQITIG
-175 DIIILESG
+175 DVIILESG
-183 DKIPADCRILEA
+183 DKIPADCRLLEA
-195 INLEVDESVLTGESK
+195 INLQVDESILTGESK
-210 PLKKTN
+210 PLTKTPDLITE
-216 EVLKEEADIHERFN
+216 EVEIHDRKN
-230 MLFSGTNILNG
+230 MIYSGTNIING
-241 KAKAVVVKIGDDTEL
+241 KAKALVVKIGNDTEL
-256 GKIAKNLNKEKQAP
+256 GKIAQNLNKEKQAP

-280 SRFITY
+280 SKFITY

-305 FLTIVMLCISM
+305 FITIVMLCISM

-341 NKKAIVKQLAAIE
+341 KKKAIVKQLAAIE

-374 MTVVRIYNETKL
+374 MTLVRIYEPNKI
-386 ILNPREDINKNSKLI
+386 ILNPREEINKNSNLI
-401 KIIGLCNNAYKD
+401 KIIGLCNNAYEDSK
-413 PKKNNLYY
+413 KKNIYY

-433 QKLNIKEDKFNKNYP
+433 NKININYQKLSNKFP
-448 RLGELPFDSNRK
+448 RLGELPFDSDRK
-460 LMSTLNKIN
+460 MMSTINKIE

-479 LSTLIKKCHKYEI
+479 FSSVIKNCTKYET
-492 NGKIKKL
+492 NGKVKKL
-499 TTHQKNTFL
+499 TGLTKSSFQ

-519 KVLALAYKPYNKDP
+519 KVLALAYRPYTEEP
-533 KKLAFTDEDDLIF
+533 KKLNSKDEKNLIF

-561 EALEKCKSSN
+561 ESIQKCKDSN
-571 IKTLMITGDSLDTAL
+571 ITTLMITGDSLDTAL
-586 AIAKEVGIASS
+586 AIAKEVGIAGS
-597 DKEGILGEN
+597 DKEGVLGEDI
-606 LRDLSKK
+606 RDLSKK
-613 ELKKAL
+613 DLKKAL

-630 EDKVRIVTALQEEG
+630 DDKVKIVTALQEEG

-800 YYIFAQSYSSETA
+800 YYLFAQNFSQDTA

-827 FAYNCRSLKELII
+827 FAYNCRSLKELIPT
-840 ERGIFSN
+840 RGIFSN
-847 KHLNIGILAL
+847 KQLNIGISVL
-857 IGVQLLVFLT
+857 ILVQLLVFLT
-867 PIGAIFGLVEITIL
+867 PVGQIFGLVKITLI
-881 DFIIILIINII
+881 DFILIFIINVI

>member
-1 MNGLI
+1 
-6 TKKRNPV
+6 
-13 RSFFLYI
+13 
-20 LFIPCYTNIRKIER
+20 
-34 SVKMEY
+34 MEY
-40 QKEEQELLQDLNT
+40 QKEIKTLLKELNT
-53 SLKGLTNKEA
+53 SQKGLSNEEA
-63 LKRLKEYGLNEL
+63 QKRLRTNGLNEI

-84 KRFLK
+84 KRFIK

-101 VGVLSF
+101 VGILSF
-107 IYSTVTKQDYAD
+107 IYSTVTGSDYAD

-132 MGYIQEKKAENSL
+132 MGYIQEQKAENSL

-150 YITSTVEVLRDGK
+150 YVTSTVEVLRDNK
-163 SYEVDSKEVTIG
+163 SHEVDSKQITIG
-175 DIIILESG
+175 DVIILESG
-183 DKIPADCRILEA
+183 DKIPADCRLLEA
-195 INLEVDESVLTGESK
+195 INLQVDESILTGESK
-210 PLKKTN
+210 PLTKTPDLITE
-216 EVLKEEADIHERFN
+216 EVEIHDRKN
-230 MLFSGTNILNG
+230 MIYSGTNIING
-241 KAKAVVVKIGDDTEL
+241 KAKALVVKIGNDTEL
-256 GKIAKNLNKEKQAP
+256 GKIAQNLNKEKQAP

-280 SRFITY
+280 SKFITY

-305 FLTIVMLCISM
+305 FITIVMLCISM

-341 NKKAIVKQLAAIE
+341 KKKAIVKQLAAIE

-374 MTVVRIYNETKL
+374 MTLVRIYEPNKI
-386 ILNPREDINKNSKLI
+386 ILNPREEINKNSNLI
-401 KIIGLCNNAYKD
+401 KIIGLCNNAYEDSK
-413 PKKNNLYY
+413 KKNIYY

-433 QKLNIKEDKFNKNYP
+433 NKININYQKLSTKFP
-448 RLGELPFDSNRK
+448 RLGELPFDSDRK
-460 LMSTLNKIN
+460 MMSTINKIE

-479 LSTLIKKCHKYEI
+479 FSSVIKNCTKYET
-492 NGKIKKL
+492 NGKVKKL
-499 TTHQKNTFL
+499 TSLTKSSFQ

-519 KVLALAYKPYNKDP
+519 KVLALAYRPYTEDP
-533 KKLAFTDEDDLIF
+533 KKLNSKDEKNLIF

-561 EALEKCKSSN
+561 ESIQKCKDSN
-571 IKTLMITGDSLDTAL
+571 ITTLMITGDSLDTAL
-586 AIAKEVGIASS
+586 AIAKEVGIAGS
-597 DKEGILGEN
+597 DKEGVLGEDI
-606 LRDLSKK
+606 RDLSKK
-613 ELKKAL
+613 DLKKAL

-630 EDKVRIVTALQEEG
+630 DDKVKIVTALQEEG

-800 YYIFAQSYSSETA
+800 YYLFAQNFSQDTA

-827 FAYNCRSLKELII
+827 FAYNCRSLKELIPT
-840 ERGIFSN
+840 RGIFSN
-847 KHLNIGILAL
+847 KQLNIGISVL
-857 IGVQLLVFLT
+857 ILVQLLVFLT
-867 PIGAIFGLVEITIL
+867 PVGQIFGLVKITLI
-881 DFIIILIINII
+881 DFILIFIINVI